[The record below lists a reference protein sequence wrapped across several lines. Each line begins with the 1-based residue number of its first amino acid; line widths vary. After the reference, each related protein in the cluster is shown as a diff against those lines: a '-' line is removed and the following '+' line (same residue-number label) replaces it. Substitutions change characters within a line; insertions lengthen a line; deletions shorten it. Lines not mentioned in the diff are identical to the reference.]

1 MARTGPGTAK
11 RVGLLMKWLVAAFLL
26 AVALAFGASALALA
40 DSWPF
45 DQPSLT
51 QPIHYLFGGQP
62 IRHSKRSWRL

>member
-1 MARTGPGTAK
+1 
-11 RVGLLMKWLVAAFLL
+11 MKWLVAAFLL

-62 IRHSKRSWRL
+62 IRPSKRSWRL